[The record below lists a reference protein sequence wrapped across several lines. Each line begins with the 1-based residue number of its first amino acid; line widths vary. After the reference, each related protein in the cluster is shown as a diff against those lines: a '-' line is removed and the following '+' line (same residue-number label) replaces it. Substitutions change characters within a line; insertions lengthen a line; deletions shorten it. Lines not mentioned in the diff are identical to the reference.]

1 MEKEQNRQMFN
12 DIAHS
17 YDKLNHILSLDIDK
31 SWRRKAV
38 AKIMSIKPEIVADLA
53 CGTGDF
59 SIALV
64 NAGVKNVVGYDIS
77 EGMLDV
83 GKEKIGKL
91 GLAENISME
100 IGDSEDLPLDDDS
113 VDAVSVAF
121 GVRNFEHKEKG
132 LAEMHRVIRKGGM
145 ACILELS
152 VPQNK
157 LLLML
162 YKIYF
167 LHILPIMGKIISGN
181 NMAYKY
187 LPDSVLK
194 FPKPEVFKQMMRD
207 AGFKDVEAKAFTFGL
222 CRMFI
227 GRV

>member
-1 MEKEQNRQMFN
+1 MFN
-12 DIAHS
+12 EIAHS
-17 YDKLNHILSLDIDK
+17 YDKLNHILSLDIDR

-38 AKIMSIKPEIVADLA
+38 AKIMSIHPQTVADLA

-64 NAGVKNVVGYDIS
+64 NAGVKHVLGYDIS
-77 EGMLDV
+77 EGMLNV
-83 GKEKIGKL
+83 GKEKICKL
-91 GLAENISME
+91 GLSENISME

-132 LAEMHRVIRKGGM
+132 LAEMHRIIRPSGM
-145 ACILELS
+145 VCILELS

-157 LLLML
+157 ALLAL
-162 YKIYF
+162 YKVYF
-167 LHILPIMGKIISGN
+167 LHILPLLGKMVSGN
-181 NMAYKY
+181 SEAYRY

-194 FPKPEVFKQMMRD
+194 FPKPPVFMQMMRN
-207 AGFKDVEAKAFTFGL
+207 AGFKNVEAKAFTFGL